1 MKRLVVV
8 LIAIALPA
16 PVWSQTERG
25 LVGSWSFD
33 EGQGREVHDA
43 STGGHPGHV
52 RGGARW
58 VAGRQGA
65 ALEFNGVDALVEI
78 AEPQGLNLEG
88 DTTFMAWVRTTSD
101 EGRDRL
107 VFGDVA
113 GLAVHR
119 NITVELDRGAL
130 HVGHGNDSDYESFS
144 SSLAFDGSWR
154 HLAVVFEQPC
164 YYLYVDGVLC
174 ETGRLS
180 LPITPTNGAGRFI
193 GGWSAGYFQGV
204 IDEVRLYNRALAER
218 EIRGAL
224 SPAVPLV
231 DSPARV
237 SLTPRFTKGVLG
249 FHALFTSL
257 AVPAGSRVECALTLQ
272 GDTRPRCH
280 FSAALTPTRPDSERA
295 VADAAIPMDQC
306 GSGTYLLA
314 ATARDATGKPLLSI
328 EKEFDILPPPD
339 WFGKK
344 IGVTDAV
351 LPPYTPV
358 EVSNDDDS
366 AVLGVWGRTY
376 RLGELTLP
384 RQIVSRDA
392 PLLAGPVSLR
402 AVVDGKQVSWS
413 GLAHCDSPA
422 NARPSDSRTDCV
434 GRPARSAH
442 RYEHRIRRVS
452 AHRLCATASAPVEVE
467 SLVLEIPVKREHA
480 RYLYTWPTTWGVGG
494 VSGEL
499 IQAMAFRFHPIV
511 WLGDEVRGL
520 AWMCESENNFS
531 PDDPNKVIEV
541 IPGAEEVKLRIRIIG
556 QPTAL
561 SPERPLEYVFALQA
575 TPLKPWGQDGWES
588 RFGSCPWYG
597 DDYDLLNGRE
607 FLGKPAL
614 DRLQELGVRTLIA
627 WNWTPRWRIPGRWSG
642 RRTSSRWSVPVTP
655 GAFVLSRTLAIRFPK
670 RLLSTPKCGMK
681 LSCFPYRLTPTNIP
695 KRSRS
700 WSVRSV

>member
-1 MKRLVVV
+1 M
-8 LIAIALPA
+8 
-16 PVWSQTERG
+16 
-25 LVGSWSFD
+25 
-33 EGQGREVHDA
+33 
-43 STGGHPGHV
+43 
-52 RGGARW
+52 
-58 VAGRQGA
+58 
-65 ALEFNGVDALVEI
+65 EFNGVDALVEI

-154 HLAVVFEQPC
+154 HLAIVFEQPC

-344 IGVTDAV
+344 IGATDAV

-358 EVSNDDDS
+358 EVVNDDDS

-413 GLAHCDSPA
+413 GLAPA
-422 NARPSDSRTDCV
+422 IRQPTPGQVTLERTASDGPLAAHVVTSIEYDGFLRT
-434 GRPARSAH
+434 A
-442 RYEHRIRRVS
+442 
-452 AHRLCATASAPVEVE
+452 CALTASAPVESRVARAGNPRQTGACPV
-467 SLVLEIPVKREHA
+467 SLHLA
-480 RYLYTWPTTWGVGG
+480 DDVGCWRG
-494 VSGEL
+494 FG
-499 IQAMAFRFHPIV
+499 RTHP
-511 WLGDEVRGL
+511 GHGAPFSSDCL
-520 AWMCESENNFS
+520 AGRRS
-531 PDDPNKVIEV
+531 
-541 IPGAEEVKLRIRIIG
+541 PGAR
-556 QPTAL
+556 
-561 SPERPLEYVFALQA
+561 
-575 TPLKPWGQDGWES
+575 
-588 RFGSCPWYG
+588 
-597 DDYDLLNGRE
+597 
-607 FLGKPAL
+607 L
-614 DRLQELGVRTLIA
+614 DV
-627 WNWTPRWRIPGRWSG
+627 
-642 RRTSSRWSVPVTP
+642 
-655 GAFVLSRTLAIRFPK
+655 
-670 RLLSTPKCGMK
+670 
-681 LSCFPYRLTPTNIP
+681 
-695 KRSRS
+695 
-700 WSVRSV
+700 